1 MKRTTGHLE
10 EKNGK
15 WYAAI
20 NLYAEDGKR
29 KVKWIGLDLECKK
42 GTKTEATHRL
52 NQLLEKYNSG
62 ELYLQ
67 DSMTHAERERR
78 RLADSPVEDYLAEWL
93 EEYRPS
99 VSKSTYEGYESYLR
113 LRIIPFFQN
122 LHLKVREVTGDEI
135 NAFYQ
140 AMHREG
146 LKGTTAQRY
155 HALLHRAFKMAVK
168 RRIIPANP
176 VEQAD
181 RPRSEP
187 FIAGY
192 YNSEEIKELLRV
204 SANDELHL
212 VIALT
217 AYYGL
222 RRSEVLGLKWS
233 AVDFA
238 EKKIHIWH
246 KVLDEKDGP
255 HGYDV
260 MKTKSSQRSLALIPV
275 VEKML
280 LAERERQAEMKR
292 AFGKGYCRDYEDYVC
307 VDALGKLYRPNYVS
321 DHFAVILKQN
331 GLRHI
336 RFHDLRHSCASL
348 LLSLGRPMKEIQD
361 WLGHSDMNTTANI
374 YSHLD
379 SHSKIACAT
388 AIGEALE

>member
-1 MKRTTGHLE
+1 M
-10 EKNGK
+10 
-15 WYAAI
+15 
-20 NLYAEDGKR
+20 
-29 KVKWIGLDLECKK
+29 
-42 GTKTEATHRL
+42 
-52 NQLLEKYNSG
+52 S
-62 ELYLQ
+62 
-67 DSMTHAERERR
+67 
-78 RLADSPVEDYLAEWL
+78 AD
-93 EEYRPS
+93 
-99 VSKSTYEGYESYLR
+99 
-113 LRIIPFFQN
+113 
-122 LHLKVREVTGDEI
+122 
-135 NAFYQ
+135 
-140 AMHREG
+140 
-146 LKGTTAQRY
+146 
-155 HALLHRAFKMAVK
+155 
-168 RRIIPANP
+168 
-176 VEQAD
+176 
-181 RPRSEP
+181 
-187 FIAGY
+187 
-192 YNSEEIKELLRV
+192 
-204 SANDELHL
+204 DELHL

-233 AVDFA
+233 AIDFA
-238 EKKIHIWH
+238 EKKIHIRH
-246 KVLDEKDGP
+246 KVLDERDGP